1 MVMGARP
8 YGGKQPRS
16 ARCAAAVLACGPT
29 KKSGKVRRAAK
40 HASPEKRLY
49 GGKATTSVGL
59 ASSLD
64 RNYKRYVVCERRAQ
78 FLEDPGHHGVLREDI
93 IAGEREELQ
102 KELDLVRKHSS
113 ISLKRFR
120 DIESV
125 FKRGAFAL
133 VDAKEALG
141 RAKRD
146 ASMSLLSTS
155 TQKERA
161 AISLEGAAE
170 AE

>member
-1 MVMGARP
+1 
-8 YGGKQPRS
+8 
-16 ARCAAAVLACGPT
+16 
-29 KKSGKVRRAAK
+29 
-40 HASPEKRLY
+40 
-49 GGKATTSVGL
+49 VGL

-64 RNYKRYVVCERRAQ
+64 RNYKRCVVVCERRAQ

-93 IAGEREELQ
+93 VDEREELQ
-102 KELDLVRKHSS
+102 KVLDLVRKHSS

-146 ASMSLLSTS
+146 ASMSLLSAF

-161 AISLEGAAE
+161 AIGLEGAAE

>member
-1 MVMGARP
+1 
-8 YGGKQPRS
+8 
-16 ARCAAAVLACGPT
+16 
-29 KKSGKVRRAAK
+29 
-40 HASPEKRLY
+40 LY
-49 GGKATTSVGL
+49 AGKATASIGL

-64 RNYKRYVVCERRAQ
+64 RNYRRYVACERRVQ
-78 FLEDPGHHGVLREDI
+78 YLQDPGHQGMLRENI
-93 IAGEREELQ
+93 VGEREELQ
-102 KELDLVRKHSS
+102 NKELDLVRKHSS

-133 VDAKEALG
+133 VDANEALG
-141 RAKRD
+141 KTKRD

-155 TQKERA
+155 TQKKRA
-161 AISLEGAAE
+161 TISLVEAAE

>member
-1 MVMGARP
+1 MAANSLVPHVAPLHYWRVDR
-8 YGGKQPRS
+8 PRS
-16 ARCAAAVLACGPT
+16 PGR
-29 KKSGKVRRAAK
+29 VRRPAK

-49 GGKATTSVGL
+49 AGKATTPIGL

-64 RNYKRYVVCERRAQ
+64 RNYRRYVACERRVQ
-78 FLEDPGHHGVLREDI
+78 YLQDPGHCGVLREDI
-93 IAGEREELQ
+93 DGEREELQ

-120 DIESV
+120 EIESV

-133 VDAKEALG
+133 VDASDALG
-141 RAKRD
+141 KSKRD
-146 ASMSLLSTS
+146 ASISLLSTS

-161 AISLEGAAE
+161 TISLVGAVE

>member
-1 MVMGARP
+1 
-8 YGGKQPRS
+8 
-16 ARCAAAVLACGPT
+16 
-29 KKSGKVRRAAK
+29 
-40 HASPEKRLY
+40 
-49 GGKATTSVGL
+49 
-59 ASSLD
+59 
-64 RNYKRYVVCERRAQ
+64 
-78 FLEDPGHHGVLREDI
+78 
-93 IAGEREELQ
+93 
-102 KELDLVRKHSS
+102 VRKHSS

-120 DIESV
+120 DIGSL
-125 FKRGAFAL
+125 FKRGAF
-133 VDAKEALG
+133 DAKEALG

>member
-1 MVMGARP
+1 
-8 YGGKQPRS
+8 
-16 ARCAAAVLACGPT
+16 
-29 KKSGKVRRAAK
+29 
-40 HASPEKRLY
+40 
-49 GGKATTSVGL
+49 
-59 ASSLD
+59 
-64 RNYKRYVVCERRAQ
+64 
-78 FLEDPGHHGVLREDI
+78 VLREDI
-93 IAGEREELQ
+93 VGEREELQ

-113 ISLKRFR
+113 ISLKRFW
-120 DIESV
+120 DIESL

-133 VDAKEALG
+133 VDTKEALG

-146 ASMSLLSTS
+146 ASMSLPSTS